1 MDDMVLTYMIY
12 VSDDNDKPSVTI
24 KVTGLDNQ
32 DDAEYIASK
41 LDNLLL
47 NNHLD
52 KIKSILLNTRENLGF
67 DEISDKEILKFIQL
81 KITEAD

>member
-12 VSDDNDKPSVTI
+12 VSEDNDKPSVTI

-41 LDNLLL
+41 LDNLF
-47 NNHLD
+47 NNNL
-52 KIKSILLNTRENLGF
+52 SITSER
-67 DEISDKEILKFIQL
+67 IH
-81 KITEAD
+81 